1 MRFLI
6 DTHIFLWMI
15 ADSPQLS
22 SETKET
28 IESEADLL
36 ISIASLWEIAIK
48 NNIGKLSLAEPFE
61 TFIPQ
66 QLIHNQ
72 IEILP
77 IALPHLNLLIT
88 LPLHHRDPFDRL
100 LICQVLAEQVPILSA
115 DKTFDLYP
123 VERRW

>member
-1 MRFLI
+1 MRFLV
-6 DTHIFLWMI
+6 DTHTFLWMM

-22 SETKET
+22 NATKET

-36 ISIASLWEIAIK
+36 ISLASLWEIAIK

-77 IALPHLNLLIT
+77 I
-88 LPLHHRDPFDRL
+88 
-100 LICQVLAEQVPILSA
+100 
-115 DKTFDLYP
+115 
-123 VERRW
+123 

>member
-1 MRFLI
+1 
-6 DTHIFLWMI
+6 MI

-77 IALPHLNLLIT
+77 ITIPHLNLLIT

-100 LICQVLAEQVPILSA
+100 LICQAFAEQVPILSA
-115 DKTFDLYP
+115 DKTFDMYP

>member
-77 IALPHLNLLIT
+77 ITIPHLNLLIT

-100 LICQVLAEQVPILSA
+100 LICQAFAEQVPILSA
-115 DKTFDLYP
+115 DKTFDMYP